1 METRGVQSHR
11 GISACQA
18 SRQQAARRHH
28 TASDSELLA
37 RAVTTAVAATT
48 AAPVSFTAPSAT
60 GASCSML
67 LLVPI
72 SSRRELDIAS
82 VSEAEGE
89 RLPAGGGT
97 GSVESAC
104 PEVPART
111 TMHLP

>member
-1 METRGVQSHR
+1 
-11 GISACQA
+11 
-18 SRQQAARRHH
+18 
-28 TASDSELLA
+28 
-37 RAVTTAVAATT
+37 
-48 AAPVSFTAPSAT
+48 
-60 GASCSML
+60 ML